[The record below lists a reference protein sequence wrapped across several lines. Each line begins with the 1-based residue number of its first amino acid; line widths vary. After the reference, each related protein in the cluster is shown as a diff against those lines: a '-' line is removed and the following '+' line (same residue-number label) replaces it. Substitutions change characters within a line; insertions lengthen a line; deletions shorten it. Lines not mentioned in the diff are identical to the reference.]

1 MNKLS
6 IFPAPV
12 VTTWQRLH
20 LLLPTPA
27 PVHAQWFNVIAA
39 LVLSLLL
46 NQHFIAQVLARV
58 PGQHGLQL
66 SLFLLLPLI
75 NFLLMWLVSLFGA
88 QKSGF
93 LVLAFIGAISCY
105 FMQSFGVLM
114 DKSMLQN
121 ALETDVAE
129 ASGLLSLAMLVHV
142 CGLMLAP
149 ILLCLWLPIRA
160 QTTKQKL
167 LHALLSALIWLLA
180 AGSVLASGRAELIPF
195 FRNFRDIKHMALP
208 LAPISASISV
218 SQHWLKAQFPT
229 QLNKIG
235 EDAIVPVTARTG
247 KPRLMVLV
255 LGETARADHFQL
267 NGYGRATNPLLS
279 QLPVVSFR
287 QVSSC
292 GTATAHSV
300 PCMFSELDQA
310 HFDGDLAK
318 NSENVLDV
326 LQRTGVIVKWLD
338 NNSGCKRVCDRVP
351 SLMLFEDKTNPLCE
365 QGQCQDAILLEAL
378 ARELAEPLTQDKIIV
393 LHQLGSHGPEYFRRS
408 TEQQKHFLP
417 ECTDKQIQFCDTQS
431 LRNAYDNSLI
441 ATDELLANVIRSL
454 QQQHDYQ
461 AAMLY
466 ISDHGESLGENGTY
480 LHGLPYW
487 IAPQAQKH
495 VPMIWWM
502 SEEFE
507 QKQGLSRDCIRDA
520 RDTQLSH
527 DYLFHSLLGSFAVES
542 KVYQPSLD
550 FLQQCRRR
558 AI

>member
-1 MNKLS
+1 MPKLS
-6 IFPAPV
+6 HFPSSAP
-12 VTTWQRLH
+12 WQRLY

-46 NQHFIAQVLARV
+46 NQHFIAQVLSRV
-58 PGQHGLQL
+58 PGQHSLQF
-66 SLFLLLPLI
+66 SVFLLLPLI
-75 NFLLMWLVSLFGA
+75 NFALMWLVSLFGV

-129 ASGLLSLAMLVHV
+129 ASGLLSIAMLVHV
-142 CGLMLAP
+142 CGMMLIP
-149 ILLCLWLPIRA
+149 MLLCFWLPVRK

-167 LHALLSALIWLLA
+167 LHAIVAALIWLVA

-208 LAPISASISV
+208 LAPISASVSV

-235 EDAIVPVTARTG
+235 EDAVVPVAARTG
-247 KPRLMVLV
+247 KPRLLILV

-267 NGYGRATNPLLS
+267 NGYGRATNPQLS

-300 PCMFSELDQA
+300 PCMFSALGQE

-326 LQRTGVIVKWLD
+326 LQRTGVEVKWLD

-351 SLMLFEDKTNPLCE
+351 SLMLFEEKTNPLCE
-365 QGQCQDAILLEAL
+365 QGQCQDAILMQAL
-378 ARELAEPLTQDKIIV
+378 ARELAAPLTQDKIIV
-393 LHQLGSHGPEYFRRS
+393 MHQLGSHGPEYFRRS
-408 TEQQKHFLP
+408 TDKQKHFLP

-431 LRNAYDNSLI
+431 LQNAYDNSLV
-441 ATDELLANVIRSL
+441 ATDELLANVIRTL
-454 QQQHDYQ
+454 Q
-461 AAMLY
+461 
-466 ISDHGESLGENGTY
+466 
-480 LHGLPYW
+480 
-487 IAPQAQKH
+487 
-495 VPMIWWM
+495 
-502 SEEFE
+502 
-507 QKQGLSRDCIRDA
+507 
-520 RDTQLSH
+520 
-527 DYLFHSLLGSFAVES
+527 
-542 KVYQPSLD
+542 
-550 FLQQCRRR
+550 
-558 AI
+558 

>member
-1 MNKLS
+1 MLKQSHLPS
-6 IFPAPV
+6 PV
-12 VTTWQRLH
+12 ASTWQRLH
-20 LLLPTPA
+20 LLVPTPK
-27 PVHAQWFNVIAA
+27 PMHAQLFNVIAA
-39 LVLSLLL
+39 LMLSLLL
-46 NQHFIAQVLARV
+46 NQHFIAQVLSRV
-58 PGQHGLQL
+58 PGQHSLQF
-66 SLFLLLPLI
+66 SVFLLLPLI
-75 NFLLMWLVSLFGA
+75 NFVLMWLVSLLGM

-93 LVLAFIGAISCY
+93 LALALIGAVSCY

-129 ASGLLSLAMLVHV
+129 ASGLLSLAMLIHV
-142 CGLMLAP
+142 CGMMLVP
-149 ILLCLWLPIRA
+149 ILMCLWLPVRP

-167 LHALLSALIWLLA
+167 LHAVLSALIWLVA

-218 SQHWLKAQFPT
+218 SHQWIKAQFPT
-229 QLNKIG
+229 QLNKIA
-235 EDAIVPVTARTG
+235 EDAIVPVAARSG

-267 NGYGRATNPLLS
+267 NGYERATNPQLS

-300 PCMFSELDQA
+300 PCMFSVLDQE

-326 LQRTGVIVKWLD
+326 LQRSGVAVKWLD

-351 SLMLFEDKTNPLCE
+351 SLMLFEDKTNPLCD
-365 QGQCQDAILLEAL
+365 QGQCQDAILLQAL

-408 TEQQKHFLP
+408 SPKQKHFLP
-417 ECTDKQIQFCDTQS
+417 ECTDKQIQFCDNQA
-431 LRNAYDNSLI
+431 LKNAYDNSLI

-461 AAMLY
+461 TAMLY

-507 QKQGLSRDCIRDA
+507 QKQGLSRDCIHES

-527 DYLFHSLLGSFAVES
+527 DYLFHSLLGSFTVQS
-542 KVYQPSLD
+542 QVYQPSLD
-550 FLQQCRRR
+550 FLHQCRRHSM
-558 AI
+558 

>member
-1 MNKLS
+1 
-6 IFPAPV
+6 
-12 VTTWQRLH
+12 
-20 LLLPTPA
+20 
-27 PVHAQWFNVIAA
+27 
-39 LVLSLLL
+39 
-46 NQHFIAQVLARV
+46 
-58 PGQHGLQL
+58 
-66 SLFLLLPLI
+66 
-75 NFLLMWLVSLFGA
+75 
-88 QKSGF
+88 
-93 LVLAFIGAISCY
+93 
-105 FMQSFGVLM
+105 
-114 DKSMLQN
+114 
-121 ALETDVAE
+121 
-129 ASGLLSLAMLVHV
+129 
-142 CGLMLAP
+142 
-149 ILLCLWLPIRA
+149 
-160 QTTKQKL
+160 
-167 LHALLSALIWLLA
+167 
-180 AGSVLASGRAELIPF
+180 
-195 FRNFRDIKHMALP
+195 
-208 LAPISASISV
+208 
-218 SQHWLKAQFPT
+218 
-229 QLNKIG
+229 
-235 EDAIVPVTARTG
+235 
-247 KPRLMVLV
+247 
-255 LGETARADHFQL
+255 
-267 NGYGRATNPLLS
+267 
-279 QLPVVSFR
+279 
-287 QVSSC
+287 
-292 GTATAHSV
+292 
-300 PCMFSELDQA
+300 
-310 HFDGDLAK
+310 
-318 NSENVLDV
+318 
-326 LQRTGVIVKWLD
+326 
-338 NNSGCKRVCDRVP
+338 
-351 SLMLFEDKTNPLCE
+351 MLFEDKANPLCE

-507 QKQGLSRDCIRDA
+507 QKQGLSGDCIRDA